1 MLPENQYKVKYKSE
15 SPDIIDPAQLDPI
28 DYHYA
33 GRRDVDIV
41 IRQPE
46 FTSVCPM
53 TGLPD
58 FGQITL
64 KYRPDKKIVELKS
77 LKYYLMQYRNVGI
90 YYEHVVN
97 RILEDLVGVLG
108 PKSMEVVGDFTS
120 RGGIAATVRA
130 AYRE

>member
-1 MLPENQYKVKYKSE
+1 MLSEDQYKVKFQAE
-15 SPDIIDPAQLDPI
+15 SPDMVDSSQLDPI

-58 FGQITL
+58 FGRITI
-64 KYRPDKKIVELKS
+64 KYRPNLKIVELKS

-97 RILEDLVGVLG
+97 RILEDLVAVLS

-120 RGGIAATVRA
+120 RGGIDTTVRA
-130 AYRE
+130 TFGD

>member
-1 MLPENQYKVKYKSE
+1 MLQDHQYKVKYQTE
-15 SPDIIDPAQLDPI
+15 SADVIDAAQLDPI
-28 DYHYA
+28 EYHYA

-58 FGQITL
+58 FGRITI
-64 KYRPDKKIVELKS
+64 KYKPDQKIIELKS
-77 LKYYLMQYRNVGI
+77 LKFYLMQYRNVGI

-97 RILEDLVGVLG
+97 RILEDLVAVLG
-108 PKSMEVVGDFTS
+108 PKSMEVIGDFTS
-120 RGGIAATVRA
+120 RGGMDTTVRA
-130 AYRE
+130 AFGE